1 MNDKEVK
8 EEVFQLIKDFPRH
21 EIKETSYLGV
31 VMLAAIMRLHEVFG

>member
-8 EEVFQLIKDFPRH
+8 EEVFQLIKDFPRY

-31 VMLAAIMRLHEVFG
+31 VMLAAIMRLHKVFG